1 MADFASDRPFR
12 YLAQFKARIT
22 EKMADKTQHWNIFN
36 GSSDRIRWEGEIA
49 QSNRLIVSQ
58 ANKGKE
64 WDEFSVTSRQPLAA
78 SK

>member
-22 EKMADKTQHWNIFN
+22 NWNIFN
-36 GSSDRIRWEGEIA
+36 GSSDRICWKGEIA

-58 ANKGKE
+58 ANKGKDR
-64 WDEFSVTSRQPLAA
+64 DEFSVTSRQPLVA